1 MREKIIQVMP
11 ALFDVV
17 LEGFSVSAVS
27 TNKEVLRAS
36 ERHLFLF
43 VQLCEWAQG
52 TKTLSACGIKTTTA
66 RRENIASHTDTL
78 PTLALNGAVQ
88 NGIGVALQS
97 YDKTIADLHAVI
109 HAEVLDYVVLKVISK
124 ACLDTL
130 THITELCRIAEY
142 CNRHA
147 ELSNTAPVSKDDC
160 VQSEIAECVKDLASV
175 DWKAEDRQSARVYLD
190 GIDKDIAQA
199 LVKHMNVNVLWLAY
213 VDVYISNMPYE
224 NPSGT

>member
-1 MREKIIQVMP
+1 MP

-17 LEGFSVSAVS
+17 LEGFSASAVS

-43 VQLCEWAQG
+43 VRLCEWAEG
-52 TKTLSACGIKTTTA
+52 TKTLSACGIKTTLT
-66 RRENIASHTDTL
+66 RRENIASQNISTHADTL
-78 PTLALNGAVQ
+78 PTLVLNGAVQ

-109 HAEVLDYVVLKVISK
+109 HAEVLDYVALKVISK

-147 ELSNTAPVSKDDC
+147 DLNNTAPVSQDDC
-160 VQSEIAECVKDLASV
+160 VQSEIADCVKTLADV
-175 DWKAEDRQSARVYLD
+175 DWNAEDRQSARVYLD
-190 GIDKDIAQA
+190 GMDKGTAQA
-199 LVKHMNVNVLWLAY
+199 LVRHMNVNVLWLAY
-213 VDVYISNMPYE
+213 VDVYINYMPYE
-224 NPSGT
+224 NPSGI

>member
-1 MREKIIQVMP
+1 MREKMIQVMP

-43 VQLCEWAQG
+43 VRLCEWAQG

-109 HAEVLDYVVLKVISK
+109 HAEVLDYVALKVISK
-124 ACLDTL
+124 TCLDTL

-147 ELSNTAPVSKDDC
+147 ELNNTAPVSQDDC
-160 VQSEIAECVKDLASV
+160 IQSEIADCVKDLASV
-175 DWKAEDRQSARVYLD
+175 DWKAEDRQSARVYFY
-190 GIDKDIAQA
+190 GMDKDTAQA
-199 LVKHMNVNVLWLAY
+199 LVRHMNVNVLWLAY
-213 VDVYISNMPYE
+213 VDVYINNLPYE
-224 NPSGT
+224 SPSGI